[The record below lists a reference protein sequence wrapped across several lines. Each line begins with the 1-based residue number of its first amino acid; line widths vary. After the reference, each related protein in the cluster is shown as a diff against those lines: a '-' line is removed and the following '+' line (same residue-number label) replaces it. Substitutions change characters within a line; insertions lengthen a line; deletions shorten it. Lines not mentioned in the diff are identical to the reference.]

1 MVELPSDPSRGAP
14 RWRDA
19 AEFALRRVLHAGE
32 LSRMPPTVPRWQFV
46 CESDQTCTWRA
57 CRTVSGP
64 FVNHGAAMENAARC
78 GFDPLGCYWTVTADG
93 LTTHYRIGKTPI
105 DLPAGVQL
113 VE

>member
-1 MVELPSDPSRGAP
+1 
-14 RWRDA
+14 
-19 AEFALRRVLHAGE
+19 
-32 LSRMPPTVPRWQFV
+32 MPLILPRWQFV
-46 CESDQTCTWRA
+46 CETDQTWTWRSV
-57 CRTVSGP
+57 RTVCTP
-64 FVNHGAAMENAARC
+64 FVTLEAAMQNATRC